1 MTRQWQLWGDS
12 EVINTDN
19 VYGDPNVCICQLNK
33 DTLCAFYCKLY
44 MMKNTANG
52 HQTLV
57 TEIHT
62 KLGGSV

>member
-1 MTRQWQLWGDS
+1 
-12 EVINTDN
+12 
-19 VYGDPNVCICQLNK
+19 
-33 DTLCAFYCKLY
+33 

-62 KLGGSV
+62 KLGGSVQISVVDFEKYHK